1 MHNFLS
7 ELIIKYVTTCLT
19 DGTNKFQS
27 LRSYLKV
34 CSRLKSRNYVF
45 KEAFLTT
52 FFRNYSV
59 KTNKREHIIIQ
70 NCDYIIRHKRKHRE
84 K

>member
-52 FFRNYSV
+52 FSRNYSV
-59 KTNKREHIIIQ
+59 KTHKREQIIIQ
-70 NCDYIIRHKRKHRE
+70 NCDYIIRRKRKHR
-84 K
+84 